1 MVSYARENM
10 YILIIGAGGIGQKLT
25 EFALDHKDDIVVI
38 EKDKEK
44 CSEFSK
50 KYDAVV
56 INADATDQET
66 LEDAELERADAVVT
80 TADDATNLMVISIA
94 QKRGVPSLVSVVNN
108 EESKTMFREKGANVV
123 GNPNALMAEY
133 LYRAVKRPMIRDFM
147 SLGGHA
153 EIFKIVLPEGAKIA
167 DKTLKEIKLPRRV
180 SIIAIERNSDIIIPI
195 EDTRLKVGDSVTVLA
210 REDKIDKAMEMFS
223 A

>member
-1 MVSYARENM
+1 M
-10 YILIIGAGGIGQKLT
+10 YILIVGAGGIGQKLT
-25 EFALDHKDDIVVI
+25 EFALDHKDDVVVI
-38 EKDKEK
+38 ERDEEK
-44 CSEFSK
+44 CDEFSK
-50 KYDAVV
+50 KYDAVA
-56 INADATDQET
+56 INADATEQET
-66 LEDAELERADAVVT
+66 LEDAEIERADAVVT

-108 EESKTMFREKGANVV
+108 GESKTMFREKGANVV

-167 DKTLKEIKLPRRV
+167 DKTLKEVKLPRRV

-210 REDKIDKAMEMFS
+210 REDKIDKAMELFS
-223 A
+223 N

>member
-1 MVSYARENM
+1 MVSYTRENM
-10 YILIIGAGGIGQKLT
+10 YILIVGAGGIGQKLT
-25 EFALDHKDDIVVI
+25 EFALDHKDDVVVI
-38 EKDKEK
+38 ERDKEK
-44 CSEFSK
+44 CDEFSK
-50 KYDAVV
+50 KYDAVIV
-56 INADATDQET
+56 NADATEQET
-66 LEDAELERADAVVT
+66 LEDAEIERADAVVT

-94 QKRGVPSLVSVVNN
+94 QKRGVLSLVSVVNN

-167 DKTLKEIKLPRRV
+167 DKTLKEVKLPRRV

-210 REDKIDKAMEMFS
+210 REDKIDKAMELFS
-223 A
+223 T

>member
-10 YILIIGAGGIGQKLT
+10 YILIVGAGGIGQKLT
-25 EFALDHKDDIVVI
+25 EFALDHKDDVVVI
-38 EKDKEK
+38 ERDKEK
-44 CSEFSK
+44 CDEFSK
-50 KYDAVV
+50 KYDAVIV
-56 INADATDQET
+56 NADATEQET
-66 LEDAELERADAVVT
+66 LEDAEIERADAVVT

-94 QKRGVPSLVSVVNN
+94 QKRGVLSLVSVVNN

-167 DKTLKEIKLPRRV
+167 DKTLKEVKLPRRV

-210 REDKIDKAMEMFS
+210 REDKIDKAMELFS
-223 A
+223 T

>member
-195 EDTRLKVGDSVTVLA
+195 EDTRLKIGDSVTVLA
-210 REDKIDKAMEMFS
+210 REDKIDKAMELFS
-223 A
+223 T

>member
-10 YILIIGAGGIGQKLT
+10 YVLIVGAGGIGQKLT
-25 EFALDHKDDIVVI
+25 EFALDHKDDVVVI
-38 EKDKEK
+38 ERDKDK

-56 INADATDQET
+56 VNADATEQET
-66 LEDAELERADAVVT
+66 LEDAEIERADAVVT

-167 DKTLKEIKLPRRV
+167 GKTLKEVKLPRRV

-195 EDTRLKVGDSVTVLA
+195 EETRLKIGDSVTVLA
-210 REDKIDKAMEMFS
+210 REDKIDKAMELFS
-223 A
+223 T

>member
-210 REDKIDKAMEMFS
+210 REDKIDKAMELFS

>member
-10 YILIIGAGGIGQKLT
+10 YILIVGAGGIGQKLT
-25 EFALDHKDDIVVI
+25 EFALDHKDDVVVI
-38 EKDKEK
+38 ERDKDK

-56 INADATDQET
+56 VNADATEQET
-66 LEDAELERADAVVT
+66 LEDAEIERADAVVT

-167 DKTLKEIKLPRRV
+167 GKTLKEVKLPRRV

-195 EDTRLKVGDSVTVLA
+195 EDTRLKIGDSVTVLA
-210 REDKIDKAMEMFS
+210 REDKIDKAMELFS
-223 A
+223 T

>member
-1 MVSYARENM
+1 M
-10 YILIIGAGGIGQKLT
+10 YILIVGAGGIGQKLT
-25 EFALDHKDDIVVI
+25 EFALDHKDDVVVI
-38 EKDKEK
+38 ERDKEK
-44 CSEFSK
+44 CDEFSK

-56 INADATDQET
+56 INADATEQET
-66 LEDAELERADAVVT
+66 LEDAEIERADAVVT

-108 EESKTMFREKGANVV
+108 GESKTMFREKGANVV

-167 DKTLKEIKLPRRV
+167 DKTLKEVKLPRRV

-210 REDKIDKAMEMFS
+210 REDKIDKAMELFS
-223 A
+223 T

>member
-10 YILIIGAGGIGQKLT
+10 YILIVGAGGIGQKLT

-108 EESKTMFREKGANVV
+108 EESKAMFREKGANVV

-195 EDTRLKVGDSVTVLA
+195 EDTRLKIGDSVTVLA
-210 REDKIDKAMEMFS
+210 REDKIDKAMELFS
-223 A
+223 T

>member
-1 MVSYARENM
+1 M
-10 YILIIGAGGIGQKLT
+10 YILIVGAGGIGQKLT
-25 EFALDHKDDIVVI
+25 EFALDHKDDVVVI
-38 EKDKEK
+38 ERDKDK

-56 INADATDQET
+56 VNADATEQET
-66 LEDAELERADAVVT
+66 LEDAEIERADAVVT

-167 DKTLKEIKLPRRV
+167 GKTLKEVKLPRRV

-195 EDTRLKVGDSVTVLA
+195 EDTRLKIGDSVTVLA
-210 REDKIDKAMEMFS
+210 REDKIDKAMELFS
-223 A
+223 T

>member
-10 YILIIGAGGIGQKLT
+10 YILIVGAGGIGQKLT
-25 EFALDHKDDIVVI
+25 EFALNHKDDVVVI
-38 EKDKEK
+38 ERDEDK

-50 KYDAVV
+50 KYDAVIV
-56 INADATDQET
+56 NADATEQET
-66 LEDAELERADAVVT
+66 LEDAEIERADAVVT

-167 DKTLKEIKLPRRV
+167 GKTLKEVKLPRRV

-195 EDTRLKVGDSVTVLA
+195 EDTRLKIGDSVTVLA
-210 REDKIDKAMEMFS
+210 REDKIDKAMELFS
-223 A
+223 T